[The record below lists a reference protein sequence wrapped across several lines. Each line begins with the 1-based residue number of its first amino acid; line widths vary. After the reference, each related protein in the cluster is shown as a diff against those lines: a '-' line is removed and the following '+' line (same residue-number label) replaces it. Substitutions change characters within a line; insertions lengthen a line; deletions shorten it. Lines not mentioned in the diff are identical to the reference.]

1 MFVDFRSQY
10 DGHSRVYLDPGD
22 PVKHVYEGR
31 YDAQGRFDL
40 EEVGQEDFYAYIQ
53 SHRDSVEIH
62 ALLQRFNAGDES
74 AFSRRQGFFADVS
87 EMPKTYAEVLQSVL
101 VGEQTFNR
109 LPVEVKRKFNN
120 SFSEWLA
127 SFGTEAFTASLGF
140 QVPSAEASAPA
151 SAPAPAGSVAPADSN
166 PSS

>member
-1 MFVDFRSQY
+1 MSVNFRSQY

-31 YDAQGRFDL
+31 YDPQGRFDL
-40 EEVGQEDFYAYIQ
+40 EEVGQEDLYGYIQ

-62 ALLQRFNAGDES
+62 ALLQRFSAGDES
-74 AFSRRQGFFADVS
+74 VLSRRQGFFADVS
-87 EMPKTYAEVLQSVL
+87 ELPKTYAEVLQSVL

-109 LPVEVKRKFNN
+109 LPVEVKQQFNN

-127 SFGTEAFTASLGF
+127 SFGTEAFAASLG
-140 QVPSAEASAPA
+140 VAEPAQQPAAPASAPA
-151 SAPAPAGSVAPADSN
+151 SAGSAAPADSN